1 MLPGGLSTIF
11 FTSSM
16 SELSEPVDV
25 ALWTSAREAMMYS
38 WSHAQ
43 LVPDSNHETSSFSA
57 EIRAPDKLA

>member
-1 MLPGGLSTIF
+1 
-11 FTSSM
+11 M
-16 SELSEPVDV
+16 SALSEPVDV

-38 WSHAQ
+38 WSHAK